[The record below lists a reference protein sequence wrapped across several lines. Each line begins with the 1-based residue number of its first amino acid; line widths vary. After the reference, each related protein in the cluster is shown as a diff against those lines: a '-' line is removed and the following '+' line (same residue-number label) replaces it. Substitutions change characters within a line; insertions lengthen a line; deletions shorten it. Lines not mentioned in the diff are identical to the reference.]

1 MPIVIAA
8 LFIIAKTKNT
18 GTTQMSSNDKWT
30 NKMWST
36 NTMEYDSK
44 VKRNK
49 ILVNAA
55 PWINLKNIM
64 LHVRSQWEK
73 STCCMIPF
81 IGVLRRSKP
90 VETKSRLVMPGAG
103 DWKRD

>member
-1 MPIVIAA
+1 M
-8 LFIIAKTKNT
+8 FD
-18 GTTQMSSNDKWT
+18 SDKWT

-36 NTMEYDSK
+36 NIMEYDST

-64 LHVRSQWEK
+64 LHVRSQRKK

-81 IGVLRRSKP
+81 IGVLRKSKP
-90 VETKSRLVMPGAG
+90 VETKSRLVTAWGWWLEEG
-103 DWKRD
+103 LRGSRDLSGVMKMF